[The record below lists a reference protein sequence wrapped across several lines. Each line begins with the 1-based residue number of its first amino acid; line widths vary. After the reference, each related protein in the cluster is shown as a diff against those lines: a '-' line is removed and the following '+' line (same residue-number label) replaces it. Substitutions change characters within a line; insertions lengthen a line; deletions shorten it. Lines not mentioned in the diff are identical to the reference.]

1 MSDTDAPRKA
11 PRRWWLLA
19 PYIALGVALGFASLY
34 WLWAR
39 STFDTE
45 LHKRADTLRR
55 AGYTLEINDMSFGGW
70 PSRLEVKL
78 DSVRIRAPSGWGLTA
93 RDLTAGALLY
103 DLGHWVVADSRGLTV
118 TRPEGGDIDIAG
130 DAIRASLAG
139 FDAPTPRIAIE
150 GVNLKFHPAAGA
162 RPFSLAEAARLEL
175 YTRPSTDGTSAEAL
189 LRFDGVSLAPGTILT
204 TLASSHRLSGAFAL
218 RLTRFGAWKGHDWT
232 SSGRAWA
239 KAGGR
244 VEFDPT
250 AAPSA
255 DLAVICD
262 RGALTFGEDGRPD
275 GELPLAFV
283 FPKAERISAHL
294 SFDDGVTR
302 LGPVRLGPAP
312 RLF

>member
-1 MSDTDAPRKA
+1 MSDPDAHRKA
-11 PRRWWLLA
+11 PRRWWLFA
-19 PYIALGVALGFASLY
+19 PYVALGLALVLASLY
-34 WLWAR
+34 WLWAK

-45 LHKRADTLRR
+45 LHKRADALRR
-55 AGYTLEINDMSFGGW
+55 EGYVVELSGLSFGGW
-70 PSRLEVKL
+70 PYRLEAKL
-78 DSVRIRAPSGWGLTA
+78 DRVRISAPSGWGATA
-93 RDLTAGALLY
+93 RNVTAGALLY
-103 DLGHWVVADSRGLTV
+103 DLGHWVVVDSGGLTI
-118 TRPEGGDIDIAG
+118 TRPEGGNVDVAG

-150 GVNLKFHPAAGA
+150 GVNLKFQPAAGA
-162 RPFSLAEAARLEL
+162 RPFSLADAARLEF
-175 YTRPSTDGTSAEAL
+175 YTRPSANGTAAEAL

-204 TLASSHRLSGAFAL
+204 TLARSHRLSGAFAL

-250 AAPSA
+250 AAPGA
-255 DLAVICD
+255 DLAIVCD
-262 RGALTFGEDGRPD
+262 RGALSFGEDGKPS

-283 FPKAERISAHL
+283 FPKAERTSAPL
-294 SFDDGVTR
+294 SFDDGVTH
-302 LGPVRLGPAP
+302 LGPIRLGPAP

>member
-1 MSDTDAPRKA
+1 MSDTDAHGKA

-19 PYIALGVALGFASLY
+19 PYIALGVALVLGSLY

-39 STFDTE
+39 SAFDSE
-45 LHKRADTLRR
+45 LHRRADALRR
-55 AGYTLEINDMSFGGW
+55 EGYAVELSGLSFSGW
-70 PSRLEVKL
+70 PYRLEAKL
-78 DSVRIRAPSGWGLTA
+78 DRARIKAPSGWGVIA

-103 DLGHWVVADSRGLTV
+103 DLGHWVVVDGGGLTV
-118 TRPEGGDIDIAG
+118 TRPEGGDVEVAG
-130 DAIRASLAG
+130 DAIRASLSG

-162 RPFSLAEAARLEL
+162 RPFSLSDTARLEL
-175 YTRPSTDGTSAEAL
+175 YTRPSADRKAAEAL

-204 TLASSHRLSGAFAL
+204 ILARSHRLSGAFAL
-218 RLTRFGAWKGHDWT
+218 RMTKFSAWKGSDWT

-255 DLAVICD
+255 DLAIVCD
-262 RGALTFGEDGRPD
+262 RGVLTFGEDGRPS

-283 FPKAERISAHL
+283 FPKEARTSAPL
-294 SFDDGVTR
+294 SFEDGVTR
-302 LGPVRLGPAP
+302 LGPIRLGPAP
-312 RLF
+312 RLY

>member
-1 MSDTDAPRKA
+1 MSDTDAHRKA

-19 PYIALGVALGFASLY
+19 PYVALGAALILASLY
-34 WLWAR
+34 WLWAS

-45 LHKRADTLRR
+45 LHKRADALRR
-55 AGYTLEINDMSFGGW
+55 EGYTVELSGLRFGGW
-70 PSRLEVKL
+70 PYRLEAKL
-78 DSVRIRAPSGWGLTA
+78 DRVRMKAPSGWGVTA

-103 DLGHWVVADSRGLTV
+103 DLGHWVVADDGGLTV
-118 TRPEGGDIDIAG
+118 TRPEGGDVEVVG

-139 FDAPTPRIAIE
+139 FDASTPRIAIE
-150 GVNLKFHPAAGA
+150 GVNLRFHPAAGA
-162 RPFSLAEAARLEL
+162 RPFSLADAARLEL
-175 YTRPSTDGTSAEAL
+175 YTRPSTDRTAAEAL

-204 TLASSHRLSGAFAL
+204 ALARSHRLSGAFAM
-218 RLTRFGAWKGHDWT
+218 RVTRFGAWKGPDWT

-255 DLAVICD
+255 DLAIACD
-262 RGALTFGEDGRPD
+262 RGALTFAEDGRPS

-283 FPKAERISAHL
+283 FPKEERASAPL
-294 SFDDGVTR
+294 SFDAGVTR
-302 LGPVRLGPAP
+302 LGPIRLGPAP
-312 RLF
+312 RVF